1 MKKAFLIFV
10 ITLASI
16 TTHAQLRHVSGIKSI
31 GLGYGHIKNGYQLNA
46 SFGHRFNPNFEF
58 KTTLAYE
65 SINFEISPASFFYLH
80 PEALYVVKK
89 VTEYFYIN
97 VKGGLIIGLE
107 HTSNPVLERTKSG
120 LSIGQNLGI
129 SNELYL
135 TNKHTVK
142 LELEQRFFQKSLYGS
157 NSYLLAI
164 SLNYKL

>member
-1 MKKAFLIFV
+1 MKRSILIFV
-10 ITLASI
+10 IALFTV

-65 SINFEISPASFFYLH
+65 SIEFEISPASFFYLH

-89 VTEYFYIN
+89 VTEYLYIN
-97 VKGGLIIGLE
+97 VKGGLIIGFE
-107 HTSNPVLERTKSG
+107 NTSNSILERTKSG
-120 LSIGQNLGI
+120 LNIGQNIGI

-142 LELEQRFFQKSLYGS
+142 LEMEQRFFQKSLYGN
-157 NSYLLAI
+157 NSYLIAI

>member
-1 MKKAFLIFV
+1 MKRSILLFV
-10 ITLASI
+10 FALFAI

-46 SFGHRFNPNFEF
+46 SFGHRFNSNFEF

-65 SINFEISPASFFYLH
+65 SIEFEISPASFFYLH

-89 VTEYFYIN
+89 VTEYLYIN
-97 VKGGLIIGLE
+97 VKGGLIIGFE
-107 HTSNPVLERTKSG
+107 NTSNPILERTKSG
-120 LSIGQNLGI
+120 LSIGQNIGI

-142 LELEQRFFQKSLYGS
+142 LELEQRFFQKSVYG
-157 NSYLLAI
+157 NTSYLIAI